1 MQLQIEVK
9 QKMLGRSVAF
19 RVKSVKKRPQTKNFF
34 YLTTPNAHKY
44 QWVAFSH
51 QQQSQHHF
59 YHSLTWFGR
68 ELSKLKSVEIVGDVS
83 QCL

>member
-34 YLTTPNAHKY
+34 YLTTPTGQKDKKLINDDGHCRIHAKWKDNATFCAALLGCKMKNVWKAP
-44 QWVAFSH
+44 Q
-51 QQQSQHHF
+51 
-59 YHSLTWFGR
+59 
-68 ELSKLKSVEIVGDVS
+68 
-83 QCL
+83 